1 MEILCKS
8 EYQNVYRVK
17 DGVLFV
23 VNKFKYIKNKKGYMY
38 HLSNIDRKNSKTYK
52 KGCKDLKI
60 LTKKYKSNGVC
71 FDVGQVIYQHY
82 PVELTDKNEWE
93 FQIKTT
99 GEYFSGNTEE
109 MNLYLHYLNKLIN

>member
-52 KGCKDLKI
+52 KK
-60 LTKKYKSNGVC
+60 GVR
-71 FDVGQVIYQHY
+71 I
-82 PVELTDKNEWE
+82 
-93 FQIKTT
+93 
-99 GEYFSGNTEE
+99 
-109 MNLYLHYLNKLIN
+109 